1 MIRPRQARA
10 SSAVVPVIL
19 AGLFLLAVGA
29 PAGAQTGRAAAEIK
43 SLTGQVEVERN
54 GQTQWIPAL
63 VGMRLTEGDNVRAH
77 AGASAVLDLPD
88 GSQIFVAENSR
99 IVVAKL
105 EVDPQ
110 SQTRQALVHLVVG
123 KLRAVVTK
131 ASITLVRA
139 RQSNFVISTPTAV
152 AAVRGT
158 ILEVIFDAIQNAMR
172 VAVLVDNPQKPTGLV
187 TCASFF
193 DRFSTVLVR
202 EGFASF
208 AKGTEGCSPPIP
220 NSALQDFD
228 RLGTLSNPLRPGPS
242 FSGPVAVPSL
252 LNIPGL
258 GAPTGGVSF
267 IGGPLDGLSASPPST
282 FGRDTFVNQT
292 FDTQTPLTN
301 PATP

>member
-1 MIRPRQARA
+1 M
-10 SSAVVPVIL
+10 L
-19 AGLFLLAVGA
+19 AGLLLLAVGA
-29 PAGAQTGRAAAEIK
+29 PASAQTTAAPAEIK
-43 SLTGQVEVERN
+43 SLTGQVEVERK
-54 GQTQWIPAL
+54 GQTQWSPAV
-63 VGMRLTEGDNVRAH
+63 VGMRLAEGDNVRAH

-88 GSQIFVAENSR
+88 GSEVFLAENSR

-123 KLRAVVTK
+123 KLRAAVTK

-158 ILEVIFDAIQNAMR
+158 ILEVIFDAVRNAMR
-172 VAVLVDNPQKPTGLV
+172 VAVLVEDPQKPTGLV
-187 TCASFF
+187 TCVSFF

-208 AKGTEGCSPPIP
+208 AKGTESCSPPIP
-220 NSALQDFD
+220 NSALPDFD
-228 RLGTLSNPLRPGPS
+228 RLGTLSNPIRPGAS
-242 FSGPVAVPSL
+242 FSDPVTVPSL
-252 LNIPGL
+252 RDIPGL
-258 GAPTGGVSF
+258 GDAAGGVSF
-267 IGGPLDGLSASPPST
+267 LGGSLDGLSASPPST
-282 FGRDTFVNQT
+282 LGRDTFVNQN
-292 FDTQTPLTN
+292 FNNQTPLTN